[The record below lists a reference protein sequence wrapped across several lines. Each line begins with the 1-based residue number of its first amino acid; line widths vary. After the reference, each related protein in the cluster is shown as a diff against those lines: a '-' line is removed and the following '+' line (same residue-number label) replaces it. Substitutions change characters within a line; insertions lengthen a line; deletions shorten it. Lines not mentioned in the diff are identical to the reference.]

1 MTAAK
6 NVRLESINKRNC
18 QESVAELSAQGLSD
32 ARIAERLGV
41 TVRTIERDKRELR
54 EVDKLDRVARIKF
67 CETEAQKLYENAEA
81 LQWEAAELIATELAE
96 GKTQRELAK
105 EIGKSQMHVSYMS
118 RIWKIKLENP
128 GVQERSFND
137 LYQEVK
143 GRKTKPETES
153 EPVKESAGTPNLRVV
168 PPSPQES
175 VQPVKRDPETGQEL
189 QACGNPK
196 SFEFKVTLATIT
208 IADHADDLISRA
220 TDRLRNLEDLIEAVQ
235 EFEKVWRDEYVPKH
249 PDGEDTPDDFDE
261 SPLDVL
267 PIEGT
272 TTDDSVL
279 EAIELVEEIVNQKYF
294 VDDLTEKQREALDHL
309 VLSINKLTTKE

>member
-6 NVRLESINKRNC
+6 NPRLESINKRNR

-54 EVDKLDRVARIKF
+54 ETPVEVTWQGLARQCGDYRAGFVRVFREHEGEIIEGEQCTAASFARHMGIAQQSFDRWLKGEDQDVPTTGTSRSSKKDQDAASPVRTVTSDVA
-67 CETEAQKLYENAEA
+67 
-81 LQWEAAELIATELAE
+81 
-96 GKTQRELAK
+96 
-105 EIGKSQMHVSYMS
+105 
-118 RIWKIKLENP
+118 
-128 GVQERSFND
+128 
-137 LYQEVK
+137 
-143 GRKTKPETES
+143 
-153 EPVKESAGTPNLRVV
+153 
-168 PPSPQES
+168 
-175 VQPVKRDPETGQEL
+175 QPVGKPSLKVVRDPETGQEL

-196 SFEFKVTLATIT
+196 SFEFKVTLASIT
-208 IADHADDLISRA
+208 IADYADDLISRA
-220 TDRLRNLEDLIEAVQ
+220 TDRMRNLEDLIEAVQ

-249 PDGEDTPDDFDE
+249 PDGEDTPDNFDE

-272 TTDDSVL
+272 ATDESVL